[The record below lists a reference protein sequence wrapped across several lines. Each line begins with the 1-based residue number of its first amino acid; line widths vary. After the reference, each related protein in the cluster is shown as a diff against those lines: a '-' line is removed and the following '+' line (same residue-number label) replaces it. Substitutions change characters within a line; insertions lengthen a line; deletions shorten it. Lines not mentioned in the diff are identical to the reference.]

1 MKEIFHE
8 FGTAIIAIISGVLII
23 GLLFGLTVSG
33 KVGIL
38 QIAGISTQKE
48 ATDYTLYQDFDAV
61 ITWQNRTKPVV
72 AYTAS
77 YGRFFEDEITDF
89 LERYYAEDMEGTV
102 YVLDQVIL
110 TQLFTN
116 QMFGKILDIRTEDG
130 ISILSSYNSTNG
142 TIQFLES
149 GVYEVYF
156 QVRDKENLT
165 SIWKIPIAVDEG
177 R

>member
-8 FGTAIIAIISGVLII
+8 FGTAIIAIISGILII
-23 GLLFGLTVSG
+23 GLLFGLTISG

-38 QIAGISTQKE
+38 QIAGSGIQKE
-48 ATDYTLYQDFDAV
+48 AIDYTSYRDFDVV
-61 ITWQNRTKPVV
+61 ITWHNRTKPVV
-72 AYTAS
+72 TYTAS

-89 LERYYAEDMEGTV
+89 LERYYAKDMEGTV

-110 TQLFTN
+110 EQLFTK

-130 ISILSSYNSTNG
+130 ASILNSYNSING
-142 TIQFLES
+142 TIQFPKA

-156 QVRDKENLT
+156 KVRDKENLT
-165 SIWKIPIAVDEG
+165 SVWKIPIAVDEG